1 MAVGL
6 SQLTSH
12 SRRPELTNQDPLSIE
27 AARYSIKAKF
37 SVYRQLL
44 DQKEL
49 ELLSELEELEE
60 TNKPELTQV
69 KKDIKKLNRLID
81 SLDNSLGT
89 NTLKTFLEKQ
99 QSIWDQE
106 ILSFERS
113 EKLLSH
119 VKLRFSD
126 SDSLFEHLIEIVPY
140 KSKAKFRTELEPLL
154 ELEPKLGENW
164 FVVSSKWFSEFAASI
179 NLNDPQPNDNF
190 EFPLSIPI
198 YNHNIQHYGRIL
210 NTAGEPKL
218 LHSKAWD
225 LLLGFNGISH
235 SSVPMKRK
243 SFFDS
248 QSGKIV
254 VPIDPTKHKCVI
266 GHNSRNN
273 KFRVECELKIFP
285 FETYKDILR
294 KLSGFYTLITTHS
307 PKVYSFSSKY
317 EISQI
322 NNNSPEFDKYTII
335 KPLFSLPREGSMQT
349 PLFPQEKFNYNQIS
363 GNIFDKLLNPKSA
376 LKQPHN
382 SLPPLGDLNSPVGLE
397 SKLFLL
403 VIPGSV
409 GTTDIT
415 VISDLPEL
423 ISSD

>member
-37 SVYRQLL
+37 SGYRQLL

-126 SDSLFEHLIEIVPY
+126 SDSLFKHLIEIVPY
-140 KSKAKFRTELEPLL
+140 RLKAKFRTELEPLL
-154 ELEPKLGENW
+154 ELEPKLGEDW
-164 FVVSSKWFSEFAASI
+164 FVVSSEWFSEFATSI

-198 YNHNIQHYGRIL
+198 YNHNIQHYGL
-210 NTAGEPKL
+210 FGYTSEPKL

-225 LLLGFNGISH
+225 LLLGFNGISLM
-235 SSVPMKRK
+235 SVPMKRK

-254 VPIDPTKHKCVI
+254 VPIHPTKHKCVI

-285 FETYKDILR
+285 FETYEDILQ

-307 PKVYSFSSKY
+307 PKVYSFSSEY

-322 NNNSPEFDKYTII
+322 TNNSPEFDKYTII
-335 KPLFSLPREGSMQT
+335 KTPLPREYSMQT
-349 PLFPQEKFNYNQIS
+349 LFAQKKSNYNKIS
-363 GNIFDKLLNPKSA
+363 GNRIGLNPKSD

-382 SLPPLGDLNSPVGLE
+382 SLPPLRDLNSPVGLE

-415 VISDLPEL
+415 VISNLPEL
-423 ISSD
+423 TSSD